1 MGALGTVVSAVNRVP
16 RWIVFRGETE
26 MQLSYWL
33 AQYIDDRLALHAL
46 EQGPED
52 LYGEKRR
59 LCESCDAALAAIDA
73 IVETVEKHLP
83 DGPFRY

>member
-1 MGALGTVVSAVNRVP
+1 MGALGTVVSAANPAP

-33 AQYIDDRLALHAL
+33 AQYIDDRLALHEL
-46 EQGPED
+46 EGIPND
-52 LYGEKRR
+52 PYGEKRR
-59 LCESCDAALAAIDA
+59 LRESCDAALDAIDA